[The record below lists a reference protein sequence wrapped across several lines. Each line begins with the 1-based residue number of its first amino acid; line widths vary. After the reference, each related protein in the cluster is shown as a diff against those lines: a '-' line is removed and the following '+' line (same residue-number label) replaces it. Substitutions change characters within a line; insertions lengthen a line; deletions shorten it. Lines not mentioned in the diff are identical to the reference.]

1 MKIQNLLKFE
11 IDSALENIP
20 TLKNFYTN
28 YIPKYKKEK
37 MKKSVY
43 GVIGGNSESS
53 GSDGGSG
60 GE

>member
-11 IDSALENIP
+11 IDSAIENIP
-20 TLKNFYTN
+20 TLKNFFEPYV
-28 YIPKYKKEK
+28 PKYKKEK

-43 GVIGGNSESS
+43 GVVGGNSDSFD
-53 GSDGGSG
+53 SDGGSG